1 MSQSVNGVGILLTL
15 VHKQVVNI
23 FSRAA
28 GEVLTAR
35 ARSAS
40 ETLTHFNAR
49 QRVLSCLHGKF
60 GIRGGYAPHQ

>member
-1 MSQSVNGVGILLTL
+1 MSRSVNGVGVLLTL

-40 ETLTHFNAR
+40 ETLTHFNASKR
-49 QRVLSCLHGKF
+49 ALSCLLSKIWHITRFK
-60 GIRGGYAPHQ
+60 

>member
-1 MSQSVNGVGILLTL
+1 MKSRSVNGVGVLLTL

-40 ETLTHFNAR
+40 EVLIFFNES
-49 QRVLSCLHGKF
+49 QRALSC
-60 GIRGGYAPHQ
+60 